1 MKVGYVLRHKAQQVP
16 GADDIVFE
24 KKRFTCAVG

>member
-16 GADDIVFE
+16 GADVVAFE
-24 KKRFTCAVG
+24 KKRFTYVVG